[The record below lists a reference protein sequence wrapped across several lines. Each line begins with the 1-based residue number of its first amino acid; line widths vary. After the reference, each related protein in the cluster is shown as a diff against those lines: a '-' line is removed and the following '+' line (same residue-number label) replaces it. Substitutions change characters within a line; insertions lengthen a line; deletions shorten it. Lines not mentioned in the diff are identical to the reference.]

1 MEVLLTD
8 REMSR
13 GELSRAVLMVETR
26 HRFFVLRCMLYIQ
39 VVVSNRYLAIQFYR
53 P

>member
-26 HRFFVLRCMLYIQ
+26 HRFFCSEMYVIHPGGSIKSVLGYTVL
-39 VVVSNRYLAIQFYR
+39 
-53 P
+53 